1 MLVLSTTRS
10 QWSLGN
16 LAYQCAV
23 GSLILF
29 PVPTIAADDRSSASI
44 NAVLKRANAFY
55 SEKKFD
61 EARKEFEQALKI
73 DNGSLSAWRSLG
85 WSHWALG
92 QKDQAY
98 KIWADLIEAF
108 PYDMQTLV
116 TLGKASEQDHRLKDA
131 IGYYTRV
138 LERDSQ
144 HKAANQGM
152 ARLRLFQA
160 RTTIM
165 STRHPADDTEK
176 VSGALKIAQSKNTPV
191 VRADALMKQGH
202 YKAAIDILRREERT
216 PNTLRRLGSAFA
228 NLGEYEQAA
237 RIYKSSLNIQSNVA
251 TLSAWRGL
259 GASLRKLG
267 RHQRAY
273 DIWRGLLLDFP
284 NDVATLLAIGRASEQ
299 DELWEQGLDYYARV
313 LKNAPSDENASLG
326 RARIFA
332 AQKDYNAADLEI
344 KSALSH
350 SPSDNLELALA
361 ENFVAMD
368 RYEEAERILK
378 PLVRREQ
385 NVKNLQLL
393 GIVLAK
399 MGKNDEA
406 INYFEKSLHL
416 DANNAKSVMG
426 LARVYWDQ
434 HRYNDGIA
442 LLQSFL
448 SHNPENDVARARLA
462 EHASAAGHWQ
472 QAEEELRFLMVK
484 HPEDSQWKVKL
495 ARQLMTSQHY
505 NEAVQ
510 LAEKVVAK
518 NPNQTSAL
526 GLLAN
531 NAIFSGDTEEG
542 IQWVK
547 RITDVKPTAE
557 KLNQLGKLH
566 IERGAQ
572 LETAGKYEKAMHQ
585 YAAAS
590 SEFQRAAD
598 LDPIKSR
605 APIGMVEALR
615 LQKRYDEAQQLAEN
629 LHSRYPKSVDLLQ
642 QLADINSEQ
651 ANYTAARKWL
661 ELKQVL
667 MPGNTHVQKKLAKAV
682 FYSDEKSRGLQIL
695 NHLVDDAGHSP
706 SIPVLLY
713 HGITVSER
721 EDTMPLKKF
730 REQLL
735 TLKKA
740 GYQTITLTQLQNF
753 LEGGGQLPTKPIL
766 ITFDDARVDSF
777 QYADPI
783 LAETGFRATM
793 FVPVG
798 DVATHGAYTVIWPTL
813 RKMAETGRWD
823 MQCHG
828 TEAQHYIPVNAEGH
842 KGRFMANRKWLAEA
856 RRLETSEEFAARID
870 HDLQNCQETLSRELP
885 QANIFAFAYPYSDQ
899 GHRSLANDAAIF
911 KQNHEIV
918 SKRFQLAFHVDND
931 YLVTR
936 HSPRF
941 SLPRFEV
948 PRTFSGDDLIHQ
960 LHVIDPKIS
969 ASYDLAHLEME
980 AGNYTRS
987 LALFNQLERDGAVA
1001 PSAKAGFLTTTG
1013 KLLKLSDDHA
1023 GARTRFNQALV
1034 LNPNDPAIEMEIAT
1048 LNRRLKP
1055 SLQMSGQYF
1064 EDNAHR
1070 SYYGVSPSVHVP
1082 MSDKLTLSA
1091 YYKYFDFNQTLS
1103 TANGGALPNEQQFQ
1117 TDVNQFE
1124 AQLRYELGART
1135 MLSVTAGAADYSD
1148 NASASPAK
1156 SGSIFALGSIKLTS
1170 TIADK
1175 LDVSL
1180 AADHTYV
1187 NTAGAILNDIAFSRV
1202 QADFGLKLMD
1212 SLKLSASHA
1221 YSYYTDD
1228 NRSNRTEVQLTG
1240 RVWNNPDITVGAQLI
1255 YADTLKDNRLFW
1267 TPNNYFGFALPLSL
1281 KKKWGQSVTTE
1292 ISVAPGMGKEAG
1304 NDFRFQINSAAN
1316 ISWNVN
1322 ENFSVYVSANR
1333 YEAANYSN
1341 FGATAG
1347 ISLKY

>member
-1 MLVLSTTRS
+1 MSTVSPLKSR
-10 QWSLGN
+10 WLFGN
-16 LAYQCAV
+16 LAGQCAI
-23 GSLILF
+23 GSLALL
-29 PVPTIAADDRSSASI
+29 PVCTVSADDTSSLD
-44 NAVLKRANAFY
+44 AVLKRANTFY
-55 SEKKFD
+55 SEKKF
-61 EARKEFEQALKI
+61 ENARQEFEQALKI
-73 DNGSLSAWRSLG
+73 DSGSLSAWRSLG
-85 WSHWALG
+85 WSYWALG
-92 QKDQAY
+92 RKDRAY

-108 PYDMQTLV
+108 PDDVPTLV
-116 TLGKASEQDHRLKDA
+116 AFGKANEQDHHLKAAMD
-131 IGYYTRV
+131 YYARVLARDPQHKEARRGITRV
-138 LERDSQ
+138 
-144 HKAANQGM
+144 
-152 ARLRLFQA
+152 RLFQT
-160 RTTIM
+160 RTKIM
-165 STRHPADDTEK
+165 LIRPSFHVTNT
-176 VSGALKIAQSKNTPV
+176 ALPDKNTV
-191 VRADALMKQGH
+191 LMRVDALMKQGH
-202 YKAAIDILRREERT
+202 YKVAVNMLRREART
-216 PNTLRRLGSAFA
+216 PYTLRRLGSALA

-237 RIYKSSLNIQSNVA
+237 SIYKASLGIQNNGA

-267 RHQRAY
+267 QHQRAY
-273 DIWRGLLLDFP
+273 DIWLGLLLNSP
-284 NDVATLLAIGRASEQ
+284 HDVPTLLAMGRASEQ
-299 DELWEQGLDYYARV
+299 DGLSQQGLYYYARV
-313 LKNAPSDENASLG
+313 LRNAPSDENAHLG

-332 AQKDYNAADLEI
+332 VQKDYNAAEIEI
-344 KSALSH
+344 KSALNH
-350 SPSDNLELALA
+350 WPSDNLELALA
-361 ENFVAMD
+361 ENLVAMG
-368 RYEEAERILK
+368 RHEEAENILQ

-393 GIVLAK
+393 GSVLAK

-406 INYFEKSLHL
+406 VSYFEKSLRL

-434 HRYNDGIA
+434 HRYNEGIA
-442 LLQSFL
+442 LLQPFL
-448 SHNPENDVARARLA
+448 SHSPENDVARARFA
-462 EHASAAGHWQ
+462 EHASAAGHWE
-472 QAEEELRFLMVK
+472 QAERELRFLMVK
-484 HPEDSQWKVKL
+484 HPGDSQWKVKL
-495 ARQLMTSQHY
+495 ARQLMTSGHY

-518 NPNQTSAL
+518 NPSQVSAL
-526 GLLAN
+526 SLLAS
-531 NAIFSGDTEEG
+531 NAIFSGDIEEG
-542 IQWVK
+542 IQWTK
-547 RITDVKPTAE
+547 RITDIKPTAE

-572 LETAGKYEKAMHQ
+572 LETAGKHEKAMRH

-590 SEFQRAAD
+590 AEFQHASA

-615 LQKRYDEAQQLAEN
+615 LQKRYGEAQQLAEN
-629 LHSRYPKSVDLLQ
+629 LHTHYPNSVDVLQ
-642 QLADINSEQ
+642 QLADINSEKED
-651 ANYTAARKWL
+651 YTAARKWL

-667 MPGNTHVQKKLAKAV
+667 MPGNTHVQKKLAKAI
-682 FYSDEKSRGLQIL
+682 FYSGEQSRGLQML
-695 NHLVDDAGHSP
+695 RQLVDDASHSP

-713 HGITVSER
+713 HGITTSER

-740 GYQTITLTQLQNF
+740 GYQTITLAQLQNF
-753 LEGGGQLPTKPIL
+753 LEGNEQLPAKPIL

-783 LAETGFRATM
+783 LAETGFRAAM

-798 DVATHGAYTVIWPTL
+798 DVATHGAYTVIWPAL

-828 TEAQHYIPVNAEGH
+828 TEAQHYIPVNTEGH
-842 KGRFMANRKWLAEA
+842 KGRFMANRQWLAEA
-856 RRLETSEEFAARID
+856 HRLEDRAEFTARID
-870 HDLQNCQETLSRELP
+870 HDLQNCQETLSRELA

-899 GHRSLANDAAIF
+899 GHRSLSNDARVF
-911 KQNHEIV
+911 SQNQEIV
-918 SKRFQLAFHVDND
+918 NKRFQLAFHVDND

-960 LHVIDPKIS
+960 LKTIDPKIS

-980 AGNYTRS
+980 AGNYSQAMTI
-987 LALFNQLERDGAVA
+987 FNQLERDGAVA
-1001 PSAKAGFLTTTG
+1001 PSAKAAFLTTTG
-1013 KLLKLSDDHA
+1013 KILKLSDDHA
-1023 GARTRFNQALV
+1023 GARTRFERALA
-1034 LNPNDPAIEMEIAT
+1034 LSPNDPAIQMGIAA

-1055 SLQMSGQYF
+1055 SMQLSGQYF

-1082 MSDKLTLSA
+1082 VSDKLTLSA
-1091 YYKYFDFNQTLS
+1091 YYTYFDFNQTLS
-1103 TANGGALPNEQQFQ
+1103 AASGGALAGEQQFQ
-1117 TDVNQFE
+1117 THVNQFE

-1135 MLSVTAGAADYSD
+1135 ILSVSAGAADYSD
-1148 NASASPAK
+1148 NSASSPVK

-1170 TIADK
+1170 IIADK

-1180 AADHTYV
+1180 TADHTYV

-1202 QADFGLKLMD
+1202 QAGFGLKLMD

-1228 NRSNRTEVQLTG
+1228 NRSNRTEVQFTS
-1240 RVWNNPDITVGAQLI
+1240 RVWNEPDITIGAQLI
-1255 YADTLKDNRLFW
+1255 YADTLKENRLFW

-1292 ISVAPGMGKEAG
+1292 IAVAPGMGKEAG
-1304 NDFRFQINSAAN
+1304 NDFRFQINSTAN
-1316 ISWNVN
+1316 INWNVN
-1322 ENFSVYVSANR
+1322 DNFSVYLSANR
-1333 YEAANYSN
+1333 YEAASYSN
-1341 FGATAG
+1341 FGVTAG
-1347 ISLKY
+1347 ISLRY